1 MKCDTCEREAREVR
15 RVVVDQGYDRSLAKA
30 VYNCPE
36 CYAKKE
42 ARRSGPS
49 GGNAH
54 SADA

>member
-1 MKCDTCEREAREVR
+1 MKCDTCGKEAREVR

-30 VYNCPE
+30 VYNCPD
-36 CYAKKE
+36 CYARKE
-42 ARRSGPS
+42 ANR